1 MKKATTKTASTKGKS
16 SVAKNATTKPKS
28 RSKTKKTSKKS
39 DKDIIQIH
47 VWDIKLTKDSKKRLR
62 KVKNTLWGNAANAIE
77 WGNWYIPVKNYLY
90 THIKKTLEDGMRD
103 FFSIDKDI
111 PIEIEDFMT
120 NIIEYDNHR

>member
-16 SVAKNATTKPKS
+16 SVAKNAATKPKS
-28 RSKTKKTSKKS
+28 RSKTKKSSKKS

-62 KVKNTLWGNAANAIE
+62 KVKNTLWRNAANAIE
-77 WGNWYIPVKNYLY
+77 WGNWYIPVKNY
-90 THIKKTLEDGMRD
+90 HKKKKKKSLEDGMRD

-111 PIEIEDFMT
+111 PVEIEDFMT